1 MSERL
6 QGFSVD
12 VSFLNFNSRAS
23 RSNNFY
29 LTLLLTMLFLCV
41 LPVSYAIVWL
51 EPSLHCGPFSGNKRM
66 YYLFTDTLKRI
77 MPQKTHKFMDYIVSP
92 AAIIPLLLL
101 LILFIYYLI
110 SLTGALRMA
119 NQDLKT
125 QLHKERTEERK
136 KMMKLME
143 DKIMD
148 SVNVTNKLS
157 NRWKKVLEVSKPTG
171 MTPPITS
178 VLSAEETADRK
189 KVLLARAMKNILRKK
204 YSHEDDSIPKITT
217 ELAQP

>member
-1 MSERL
+1 
-6 QGFSVD
+6 
-12 VSFLNFNSRAS
+12 
-23 RSNNFY
+23 
-29 LTLLLTMLFLCV
+29 MLFLCV

-66 YYLFTDTLKRI
+66 YYLFTDTVKQI
-77 MPQKTHKFMDYIVSP
+77 MPKKTHDFLNYIVSP

-119 NQDLKT
+119 NQDLKQ

-157 NRWKKVLEVSKPTG
+157 SRWKKVLEVSKPSIT
-171 MTPPITS
+171 TPPIA
-178 VLSAEETADRK
+178 VALSAEETADRK
-189 KVLLARAMKNILRKK
+189 KLLLARAMKNILRKK
-204 YSHEDDSIPKITT
+204 YSNEDEPIPKITT
-217 ELAQP
+217 EITPP

>member
-1 MSERL
+1 M
-6 QGFSVD
+6 V
-12 VSFLNFNSRAS
+12 
-23 RSNNFY
+23 
-29 LTLLLTMLFLCV
+29 
-41 LPVSYAIVWL
+41 
-51 EPSLHCGPFSGNKRM
+51 H
-66 YYLFTDTLKRI
+66 LFTDTVKRI
-77 MPQKTHKFMDYIVSP
+77 MPEPTHQYLEYIVSP

-148 SVNVTNKLS
+148 SVNVSHKLS
-157 NRWKKVLEVSKPTG
+157 TKWKKALEVSKP
-171 MTPPITS
+171 MNNASITAA
-178 VLSAEETADRK
+178 LSTEESDDRK
-189 KVLLARAMKNILRKK
+189 KLLLARAMKNILRKK
-204 YSHEDDSIPKITT
+204 YSNEDDSIPKITT
-217 ELAQP
+217 EMA

>member
-1 MSERL
+1 
-6 QGFSVD
+6 
-12 VSFLNFNSRAS
+12 
-23 RSNNFY
+23 
-29 LTLLLTMLFLCV
+29 MLFLCV

-51 EPSLHCGPFSGNKRM
+51 EPSLHCGPFSGHTRM
-66 YYLFTDTLKRI
+66 YHLFTDTLLRN
-77 MPQKTHKFMDYIVSP
+77 MPTKSHKFFAYIVSP

-101 LILFIYYLI
+101 LILFIYYLT

-157 NRWKKVLEVSKPTG
+157 NRWKKVLEVSKPS
-171 MTPPITS
+171 MASITS
-178 VLSAEETADRK
+178 AMANEECSDRK
-189 KVLLARAMKNILRKK
+189 KILLAKAMKNILRKK
-204 YSHEDDSIPKITT
+204 YSNEEDPIPKITT
-217 ELAQP
+217 EMAPPGSFI

>member
-1 MSERL
+1 
-6 QGFSVD
+6 
-12 VSFLNFNSRAS
+12 
-23 RSNNFY
+23 
-29 LTLLLTMLFLCV
+29 MLFLCV

-66 YYLFTDTLKRI
+66 YYLFTDTLKSI
-77 MPQKTHKFMDYIVSP
+77 MPINTHPFLYYIVSP

-136 KMMKLME
+136 KMMRLME
-143 DKIMD
+143 GKILD
-148 SVNVTNKLS
+148 QVNATNRLT
-157 NRWKKVLEVSKPTG
+157 NRWKKVLVVNKPAVPT
-171 MTPPITS
+171 ITTA
-178 VLSAEETADRK
+178 LSPEETADRK
-189 KVLLARAMKNILRKK
+189 KILLARAMKNILRKK
-204 YSHEDDSIPKITT
+204 YSTDDDSVPKITT
-217 ELAQP
+217 EMA